1 MTIPNKRRLFLV
13 GATGMLGS
21 AIVEAVLGRSELS
34 LRALMRPGEPDAA
47 AALRARSV
55 EIAEGD
61 VMTPSSLPAAV
72 EGVDVVVSALGN
84 DPHIFV
90 PGHQNLIDAAERA
103 GVSRFVPSDFS
114 FDFFKLE
121 ARENFN
127 YAMRKQV
134 APLFDGRRV
143 RPVHILIGVFMDTML
158 DPRGSSI
165 DWKNKVLPYFG
176 DGAQPGDFTSVADT
190 ARYVAAACAD
200 PSAPEVLRFA
210 GEVLTMPHFA
220 EAISRG
226 LGRRIEARRQGS
238 LDDLLHLIAEKQRTA
253 ANPFEWL
260 GLQYHHNMV
269 SGRGKLTPLDNAR
282 YPDIQPETV
291 EQCAR
296 RTKSTTPEA

>member
-1 MTIPNKRRLFLV
+1 
-13 GATGMLGS
+13 
-21 AIVEAVLGRSELS
+21 
-34 LRALMRPGEPDAA
+34 MRPGDPDAA
-47 AALRARSV
+47 AALRARGV

-61 VMTPSSLPAAV
+61 VMTPSSLSAAV

-90 PGHQNLIDAAERA
+90 PGHQNLIDAAGRA

-121 ARENFN
+121 AQENFN

-143 RPVHILIGVFMDTML
+143 RPLHILIGAFMDTL
-158 DPRGSSI
+158 LGPRASSI
-165 DWKNKVLPYFG
+165 DWKNNVLPYFG
-176 DGAQPGDFTSVADT
+176 DGAHPGDFTSVADT

-210 GEVLTMPHFA
+210 GEVLTMPQFA
-220 EAISRG
+220 EAISRA
-226 LGRRIEARRQGS
+226 LGRRFEARRQGS
-238 LDDLLHLIAEKQRTA
+238 LDDLVRLIAEKQRTA
-253 ANPFEWL
+253 ADPFEWI

-269 SGRGKLTPLDNAR
+269 SGRGKLMPLNNER
-282 YPDIQPETV
+282 YPEVQPETV
-291 EQCAR
+291 EQFAR
-296 RTKSTTPEA
+296 RTKSATPKV